1 MVAMASA
8 LLRCGVSSTSL
19 FAPSQLAWAHVWAP
33 CERLS
38 VRMLRRGRGCD
49 GSALSIA
56 KFAPCSKSAC
66 TELGLNLLKV
76 AQLAGGYSDAP
87 EASSKQGGSG
97 MDSGGPKGWTHEPA
111 WETGRTRAR
120 GVQKVMWPGPVTNG
134 LACSVGCAEDKQHCS
149 WPRQKLRPSSES
161 TLSPPFQRCGCAP
174 AGPAAGLR

>member
-1 MVAMASA
+1 M
-8 LLRCGVSSTSL
+8 R
-19 FAPSQLAWAHVWAP
+19 
-33 CERLS
+33 
-38 VRMLRRGRGCD
+38 RRGRGCD

-56 KFAPCSKSAC
+56 KLAPCSKSAC
-66 TELGLNLLKV
+66 TELRLNLLKV

-120 GVQKVMWPGPVTNG
+120 GLQKVVWSGHVTNG

-149 WPRQKLRPSSES
+149 WPRQKLLPSSES
-161 TLSPPFQRCGCAP
+161 TLSPPFQSGVVGCALQGQQLGS
-174 AGPAAGLR
+174 ADAAAPGMGQGG

>member
-1 MVAMASA
+1 
-8 LLRCGVSSTSL
+8 
-19 FAPSQLAWAHVWAP
+19 
-33 CERLS
+33 
-38 VRMLRRGRGCD
+38 MLRRGRGCD

-56 KFAPCSKSAC
+56 KLAPCSKSAC

-120 GVQKVMWPGPVTNG
+120 GLQKVMWSSHVTNT
-134 LACSVGCAEDKQHCS
+134 LACSVGWSWAHQNCC
-149 WPRQKLRPSSES
+149 WPRQKLHPA
-161 TLSPPFQRCGCAP
+161 SPPLVHPFRGVVVALQGEQLNSAD
-174 AGPAAGLR
+174 AAAQGMGQDG

>member
-1 MVAMASA
+1 
-8 LLRCGVSSTSL
+8 
-19 FAPSQLAWAHVWAP
+19 
-33 CERLS
+33 
-38 VRMLRRGRGCD
+38 MLRRGRGCD

-87 EASSKQGGSG
+87 EATSKQGGSG

-120 GVQKVMWPGPVTNG
+120 GLQKVMWSSHVTHIVTSSLVSCDINDFVHVARPWSSAEAPTSPV
-134 LACSVGCAEDKQHCS
+134 
-149 WPRQKLRPSSES
+149 
-161 TLSPPFQRCGCAP
+161 
-174 AGPAAGLR
+174 